1 MEGRGRGGS
10 ERRGRQHRDS
20 GRKHRA
26 PNLLQGSGPVLLT
39 SSRKSQ
45 STDRRQQQ
53 SRAKGH
59 FWKGRERK
67 GENKAT
73 HSLVYWLI
81 THTPD
86 MYTNINIPMY
96 KCTQDSQIT
105 SSSLSSSTP
114 SLRPIYLSRLH
125 CRTKACRGLAVE
137 GRKLEEG
144 EVLLPSPHRYL
155 QRVLSLCSGTTGQR
169 ARIAPLPLCCK
180 SQMSPLVPPSLPF
193 SSSLI

>member
-1 MEGRGRGGS
+1 
-10 ERRGRQHRDS
+10 
-20 GRKHRA
+20 
-26 PNLLQGSGPVLLT
+26 
-39 SSRKSQ
+39 
-45 STDRRQQQ
+45 
-53 SRAKGH
+53 
-59 FWKGRERK
+59 
-67 GENKAT
+67 
-73 HSLVYWLI
+73 
-81 THTPD
+81 
-86 MYTNINIPMY
+86 MYTGLADHLLVSFLQHP
-96 KCTQDSQIT
+96 Q
-105 SSSLSSSTP
+105 P
-114 SLRPIYLSRLH
+114 APYLSRLH